1 MQAPGELT
9 LDLISGAEARTLPG
23 LFLRRCEKTP
33 EVEAYR
39 QYDPVA
45 QTWQS
50 YTWRETKA
58 LAGRWRAGL
67 ARENFAPG
75 ERVAILLR
83 NSVEWVCIDQAAQS
97 VGLAVVPLYV
107 TDNPELFARLKAAEY
122 LNFVG
127 DIYGVDTATRQARV
141 AEYASLFGIKDALGG
156 RIGSFS
162 HGMKQKLLITASLLP
177 DPQNWVLDEPMVGLD
192 PRAAFALKETMRARA
207 AAGKTVFFSTHV
219 MEVAEKLCDRLAII
233 NKGRIVFSG
242 TLAELKTTQGADGSL
257 ESLFLELVEDEGEA
271 GA

>member
-1 MQAPGELT
+1 MLELSGISKTYARSAVKAVDDLSITVKDGEIFGFLGPNGAGKTTTIKVLT
-9 LDLISGAEARTLPG
+9 GILRADSGNARVDSIDIATDPLG
-23 LFLRRCEKTP
+23 AKRRI
-33 EVEAYR
+33 
-39 QYDPVA
+39 
-45 QTWQS
+45 
-50 YTWRETKA
+50 
-58 LAGRWRAGL
+58 G
-67 ARENFAPG
+67 
-75 ERVAILLR
+75 
-83 NSVEWVCIDQAAQS
+83 
-97 VGLAVVPLYV
+97 YV

>member
-1 MQAPGELT
+1 MLELSGISKTYARSAVKAVDDLSITVKDGEIFGFLGPNGAGKTTTIKVLT
-9 LDLISGAEARTLPG
+9 GILRADSGNARVDSIDIATDLFGAK
-23 LFLRRCEKTP
+23 RRI
-33 EVEAYR
+33 
-39 QYDPVA
+39 
-45 QTWQS
+45 
-50 YTWRETKA
+50 
-58 LAGRWRAGL
+58 G
-67 ARENFAPG
+67 
-75 ERVAILLR
+75 
-83 NSVEWVCIDQAAQS
+83 
-97 VGLAVVPLYV
+97 YV